1 MLIVRSPVRISF
13 GGGGTDLPSYY
24 ESFGGA
30 VLSTSINKYFY
41 TILQKRTDGK
51 IQVISS
57 DLRVAETW
65 HDIARSPVKGSQ
77 LEIPLSV
84 IKDLECDVSIDL
96 FLASEILPGTGL
108 GSSASVCVGVL
119 KALATYLDLRLSKYQ
134 LAQRA
139 FHIARDVLGK
149 PVGKQDEYAT
159 VFGGLNFITFQPN
172 GAVHVEPLTLRPDLL
187 RELQRSLMLF
197 FTGSAHNSWHILHDQ
212 EKSTLTRKG
221 TTLESMHQIRKA
233 AEQMQDVLVKGN
245 FHAFAA
251 LLHQGWEAKKKL
263 SEGISN
269 SLIDGAYSAAL
280 QCGALGGKITGAG
293 GGGFLLL
300 FCEEPQQ
307 PKVREA
313 MARLNIREM
322 GFEFDLQG
330 AQVVVNDPFIDGDE
344 RCGTRWTFAPVSA
357 AQTTAG
363 TSSLRPTNFTARPK

>member
-65 HDIARSPVKGSQ
+65 HDIARMPVKGSQ

-84 IKDLECDVSIDL
+84 IKDLEFDVSIDL

-108 GSSASVCVGVL
+108 GSSASVCVCVL

-134 LAQRA
+134 LAERA
-139 FHIARDVLGK
+139 FHIAHNVLCK
-149 PVGKQDEYAT
+149 PVGKQDEYASA
-159 VFGGLNFITFQPN
+159 FGGLNLITFQPD

-187 RELQRSLMLF
+187 RELERSLLLF
-197 FTGSAHNSWHILHDQ
+197 FTGSAHNSWHILQDQ
-212 EKSTLTRKG
+212 EKLPRTGNSNA
-221 TTLESMHQIRKA
+221 LESMHQIRSSV
-233 AEQMQDVLVKGN
+233 EQMRDALAKGN
-245 FHAFAA
+245 FRAFAA
-251 LLHQGWEAKKKL
+251 LLHQGWEAKKKV

-269 SLIDGAYSAAL
+269 TFIDEAYSAAL
-280 QCGALGGKITGAG
+280 KSGALGGKITGAG

-300 FCEEPQQ
+300 FCEEPHQAN
-307 PKVREA
+307 VREA
-313 MARLNIREM
+313 MGKLNIREM

-330 AQVVVNDPFIDGDE
+330 AQVVANDPFIDGDE
-344 RCGTRWTFAPVSA
+344 RCGTRWTFAPISA
-357 AQTTAG
+357 AQAAAG
-363 TSSLRPTNFTARPK
+363 TPPAHRIDLAAPPK